1 MPQGGNWQNPVAP
14 PLFLCYNELR
24 GNLKMSI
31 KLVLLKTGET
41 IISDL
46 KELVTQDSETG
57 EKELCGYLF
66 NKPHKINT
74 NRQPIFLAENE
85 SANSKDRSVE
95 ITLSPWILLTKDEDI
110 PITKDI
116 VVTVVEPIDS
126 IVKMYE
132 NKLNGKTN

>member
-1 MPQGGNWQNPVAP
+1 
-14 PLFLCYNELR
+14 
-24 GNLKMSI
+24 MSI

-46 KELVTQDSETG
+46 KELVTQDSATG

-66 NKPHKINT
+66 HKPHKINT

-126 IVKMYE
+126 IIKMYE

>member
-1 MPQGGNWQNPVAP
+1 
-14 PLFLCYNELR
+14 
-24 GNLKMSI
+24 MSI

-41 IISDL
+41 LISDV

-74 NRQPIFLAENE
+74 NRQPIFLTESE
-85 SANSKDRSVE
+85 SADSKDRSVE

-110 PITKDI
+110 PVTKDI
-116 VVTVVEPIDS
+116 VVTVVEPLES

-132 NKLNGKTN
+132 SKVNGKTS